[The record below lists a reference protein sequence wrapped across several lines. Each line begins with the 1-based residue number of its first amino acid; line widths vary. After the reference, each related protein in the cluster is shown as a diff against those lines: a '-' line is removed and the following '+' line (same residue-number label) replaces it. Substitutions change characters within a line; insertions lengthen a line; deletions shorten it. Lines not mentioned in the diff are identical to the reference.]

1 MFKSS
6 TFYEKLVFYFIN
18 SLTAFFLIRYTI
30 FSSTLKWGTWSY
42 GENLISYPSKFLR
55 RGLLGEIILF
65 FSGDSPAFNTIQSII
80 FVNCLVLMIL
90 IYVLFKTFKLRLY
103 QYNIFLLSSF
113 SLLYLIYY
121 GNSFNRKEIFAINF
135 FLIFL
140 YYFQKNNYF
149 LSFNLKVFLFSSLI
163 FTSLIHEGL
172 LLITLPFYYLI
183 LKTNYKK
190 ISNTYFATGVLLF
203 LFLLTQQ
210 GSSADVELMW
220 NELSDFDRNILG
232 NNLENSA
239 IYALAY
245 SYERQIFTQSGFE
258 MFYKGTLNHWIFI
271 LFYFYLYIFIN
282 HFGSKFKN
290 LSGLESYFFKKEML
304 FCIPLFLFGGADW
317 GRYFLFFVYL
327 YYFYIL
333 FEFSRNNIDMNQSSP
348 SNFVYVFLIYSFFTI
363 IPEATYQDLNIF
375 DKFNNSF
382 DELLKLIF

>member
-1 MFKSS
+1 
-6 TFYEKLVFYFIN
+6 
-18 SLTAFFLIRYTI
+18 
-30 FSSTLKWGTWSY
+30 
-42 GENLISYPSKFLR
+42 
-55 RGLLGEIILF
+55 
-65 FSGDSPAFNTIQSII
+65 
-80 FVNCLVLMIL
+80 
-90 IYVLFKTFKLRLY
+90 
-103 QYNIFLLSSF
+103 
-113 SLLYLIYY
+113 
-121 GNSFNRKEIFAINF
+121 
-135 FLIFL
+135 
-140 YYFQKNNYF
+140 
-149 LSFNLKVFLFSSLI
+149 
-163 FTSLIHEGL
+163 
-172 LLITLPFYYLI
+172 
-183 LKTNYKK
+183 
-190 ISNTYFATGVLLF
+190 
-203 LFLLTQQ
+203 
-210 GSSADVELMW
+210 
-220 NELSDFDRNILG
+220 
-232 NNLENSA
+232 
-239 IYALAY
+239 
-245 SYERQIFTQSGFE
+245 